1 MSGEKAFSYQLLN
14 LKELWEEVDI
24 IKTVAD
30 DYLLNSNQVWIL
42 NFSLAVYVSGE
53 GIISNSEHLLQG

>member
-30 DYLLNSNQVWIL
+30 DCLLNSNQVWIL
-42 NFSLAVYVSGE
+42 NVSLAVYVSGE
-53 GIISNSEHLLQG
+53 GIISISEHLLQG